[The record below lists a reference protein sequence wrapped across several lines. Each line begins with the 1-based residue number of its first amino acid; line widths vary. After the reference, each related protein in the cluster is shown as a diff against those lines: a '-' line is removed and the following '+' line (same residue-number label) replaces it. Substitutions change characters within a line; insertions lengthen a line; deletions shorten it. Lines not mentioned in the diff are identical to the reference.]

1 LTHPRRAPRSPVW
14 PRLRARRFDR
24 NRCKTGYAAI
34 ALAALTGQAAQ
45 AVMHRALSGLVAV
58 AAAAIVI
65 AYTGSRLG
73 APGPPEFYI
82 EPNTRMMLVAIE
94 PGSFVMGSPATE
106 PGRHADEQ
114 LHRIAISHRIY
125 MGRDE
130 VSQTEWQVM
139 MGTNPSYFSDCARC
153 PVEQVN
159 FYDVND
165 FLTRL
170 TARSTA
176 MRYRLPT
183 EAEWEYACRA
193 GTTTAYAFGNRLFVH
208 DANVN
213 RTPAETITPG
223 VGGHRTQAI
232 GSFPPNPWGLRDMHG
247 SVWEW
252 TNDVYGPYEA
262 QPDVDPRGPENGTA
276 RVIRG
281 GSWSFD
287 AESARCA
294 ARHIHAPQDKGFG
307 LGFRVVGEPVE
318 ERR

>member
-1 LTHPRRAPRSPVW
+1 
-14 PRLRARRFDR
+14 
-24 NRCKTGYAAI
+24 
-34 ALAALTGQAAQ
+34 
-45 AVMHRALSGLVAV
+45 MHRALLGLVAV
-58 AAAAIVI
+58 VAAAIVI

-82 EPNTRMMLVAIE
+82 EPNTRMLLVAIE
-94 PGSFVMGSPATE
+94 PGSFVMGSPVTE
-106 PGRHADEQ
+106 PGRRADEQ
-114 LHRIAISHRIY
+114 AHRITISHRIY

-139 MGTNPSYFSDCARC
+139 MGSNPSYFSDCARC

-193 GTTTAYAFGNRLFVH
+193 GTTTAYAFGDRLSVR

-223 VGGHRTQAI
+223 AGGHRTQAT
-232 GSFPPNPWGLRDMHG
+232 GSFPPNLWGLRDMHG

-252 TNDVYGPYEA
+252 TNDVYGPYA
-262 QPDVDPRGPENGTA
+262 TQPNIDPRGPENGTV

-281 GSWSFD
+281 GSWYFD

-294 ARHIHAPQDKGFG
+294 SRHTHAPQDKGFS